1 MSRRRGGILAGSN
14 QFRQCPGH
22 MRIGGCSG
30 RKADRPNLPALDRG
44 LDFQRGFFIRK
55 QFDLH
60 VDPFCRRPPALP
72 REKAA
77 AGLRP

>member
-22 MRIGGCSG
+22 MRIGSCSG
-30 RKADRPNLPALDRG
+30 PKADRSNLPALDRG
-44 LDFQRGFFIRK
+44 FDFQRGFFIRE

-60 VDPFCRRPPALP
+60 VDAFCRRPPALP
-72 REKAA
+72 CEKAA
-77 AGLRP
+77 TVPRP